1 MISLVINVKTLNGIY
16 SSCTE
21 HPAAPGTEGSAPAAS
36 GLGNKG
42 KGWRAQEGQKTL
54 EGKEEP
60 YLGMGFGRILGFLRP
75 RRTILDG
82 QSCKAKQELLQGSD
96 FLLPF
101 VLLRLFQASTISR
114 MFPFPN
120 PRCFIAHICR
130 FCLLQAAGSSSPTSL
145 LRQGSQ

>member
-1 MISLVINVKTLNGIY
+1 MLKPLMGFIPLARST
-16 SSCTE
+16 
-21 HPAAPGTEGSAPAAS
+21 PQPPGTEGSAPAAS
-36 GLGNKG
+36 GMGNKG

-60 YLGMGFGRILGFLRP
+60 HLGMGFGRIWGFLRP
-75 RRTILDG
+75 KRTILDR

-101 VLLRLFQASTISR
+101 VLLWLFQASTISR

-120 PRCFIAHICR
+120 PRCFTAHICR
-130 FCLLQAAGSSSPTSL
+130 FCLLQAAGSSSPASL